1 MDNGHPDEYETQHTS
16 SEDSLTPY
24 QTKHSNQMGQH
35 NVARAFKKVVKINS
49 YGRTTMYRV
58 GEYVALQDHQSEG
71 TEWIVQI
78 TALVVYGQV
87 NNAYAQF
94 LLSKTLADGSVHKDE
109 WI

>member
-1 MDNGHPDEYETQHTS
+1 MNTKHST
-16 SEDSLTPY
+16 LVLKTPLPHM

-94 LLSKTLADGSVHKDE
+94 FNDNYFRKR
-109 WI
+109 